1 LLGYKKAMET
11 LMSTQLAVPLFQV
24 ALLLGISTLILFFG
38 RVKLALLINY
48 CFTFYWGFFLNPSFR
63 SDLGE
68 LMLNTYTYAYI
79 GVGLIIIVLA
89 LIGFMSSKDR

>member
-1 LLGYKKAMET
+1 MET
-11 LMSTQLAVPLFQV
+11 LLDTQLAVPLSQV
-24 ALLLGISTLILFFG
+24 ALLLGLSTVILLFG
-38 RVKLALLINY
+38 RVKLALIINY

-68 LMLNTYTYAYI
+68 LMLNTYTYVYI

-89 LIGFMSSKDR
+89 LIGFLSSKSN